1 VSRDTSIG
9 SLSDPAVRK
18 ERAHRGGASRTTVD
32 YYVSKLVDRAPEL
45 TPEQRDRLAALLR
58 PPTGGDVHG
67 DAA

>member
-18 ERAHRGGASRTTVD
+18 ERARRGGASRTTVD
-32 YYVSKLVDRAPEL
+32 YYVTKVVESAPAL
-45 TPEQRDRLAALLR
+45 TSAQRDRLAALLR
-58 PPTGGDVHG
+58 PPAGGDVH